1 VSVPSSAPALR
12 WSLAL
17 WGLTAALLLWL
28 APPPPPPPVTS
39 AEDEAIFQRTVDQT
53 VEKARRW
60 QQERGDQT
68 IEWDQARGHLAI
80 VIDDVGRE
88 LHLFEQLHA
97 LRFPLTFSVLP
108 GAVYAPGAQ
117 LRLRADRRRPR
128 EILLHLPCEPEDPAK
143 MVEGAEPGERFLRA
157 DDSPAQLQDALTAA
171 LQRVPGAVGVNNH
184 MGSRLTASRTAMDAL
199 MPVLRARELYFL
211 DSRTTPHSQALSAAE
226 AAELPALG
234 RDLFLDTDPSPA
246 AVLAQLERA
255 AEHAEVRPVVVIAH
269 PSPAVVETLREGL
282 PRLHARGIGVYPL
295 SELLAHQAPQRTK

>member
-1 VSVPSSAPALR
+1 VVSSPDPREPALR

-17 WGLTAALLLWL
+17 WCLTAALLLWL

-53 VEKARRW
+53 VERTRRW
-60 QQERGDQT
+60 QHERGDQT

-80 VIDDVGRE
+80 VIDDVGSE

-128 EILLHLPCEPEDPAK
+128 EILLHLPCEPEDLAK
-143 MVEGAEPGERFLRA
+143 MGDAAEPGERFLRA
-157 DDSPAQLQDALTAA
+157 EDSPAQLQEALTAA
-171 LQRVPGAVGVNNH
+171 LQRVPGAVGVSNH
-184 MGSRLTASRTAMDAL
+184 PGSRLTASRAAMDAL
-199 MPVLRARELYFL
+199 MPALRARGLYFL
-211 DSRTTPHSQALSAAE
+211 DSPHSQALSAAE
-226 AAELPALG
+226 EAEVPALG
-234 RDLFLDTDPSPA
+234 RDLVLDADPSPA

-255 AEHAEVRPVVVIAH
+255 AERAEQRPVVVIAH

-295 SELLAHQAPQRTK
+295 RELLAHQAPQHGE